1 MRSKYVA
8 FTLGFGECLGH
19 SAPVRWF
26 CAHFGLILGV
36 LAGCQDRKGTPM
48 APSVPVSPAVPVQP
62 WEPTE
67 AQGRLATVKMF
78 VGTVEVVAEQALKDR
93 EIQTG
98 MMFRKTMTDAEAMI
112 FVHAAPG
119 PRSYWMKNVTV
130 PLSIG
135 YIDPTGRLLEI
146 HDMQPGDTNGVQSV
160 SANIQY
166 ALEVPQGWFQ
176 RKGVKPGAM
185 VTTEKGTLPQTYP
198 PNRR

>member
-1 MRSKYVA
+1 MVVLLFAYGCGDGGVPESK
-8 FTLGFGECLGH
+8 
-19 SAPVRWF
+19 
-26 CAHFGLILGV
+26 
-36 LAGCQDRKGTPM
+36 PM
-48 APSVPVSPAVPVQP
+48 PLKKVPVAPIQP

-67 AQGRLATVKMF
+67 AQGRLATVKVF
-78 VGTVEVVAEQALKDR
+78 VGTVEVAAEQALKDR

-112 FVHAAPG
+112 FVHDAPA

-135 YIDPTGRLLEI
+135 YIDATGRLLEI

-185 VTTEKGTLPQTYP
+185 VMTEKGTLPQTYP